1 MGELARF
8 LSEIRR
14 DPDIKRVLFDTSFLD
29 SVGRT
34 LEKRGFEETR
44 LFLWDSHS
52 REDLE
57 KQAIALLGI
66 LGKMEGVDTLR
77 KNRVISSHI
86 IRNIHRMLK

>member
-1 MGELARF
+1 
-8 LSEIRR
+8 
-14 DPDIKRVLFDTSFLD
+14 
-29 SVGRT
+29 VGRT

-66 LGKMEGVDTLR
+66 LGKMEGVDMLR

>member
-8 LSEIRR
+8 LSEIRK
-14 DPDIKRVLFDTSFLD
+14 DPNIEKILFDTSFLN
-29 SVGRT
+29 SVGLI

-52 REDLE
+52 RGDLE

-66 LGKMEGVDTLR
+66 LGKMEGVDMLR
-77 KNRVISSHI
+77 KNRVISSHV
-86 IRNIHRMLK
+86 IRNIHRALK